1 MTETRMVRAGYTP
14 RHLSKTIHGGW
25 AMPWSAEE
33 MLDGQ
38 HQTMGILAHART
50 AHNDLLQKKGKGSL
64 LNRLSGLLDDSI
76 GRGTELN

>member
-1 MTETRMVRAGYTP
+1 
-14 RHLSKTIHGGW
+14 
-25 AMPWSAEE
+25 MPWSAEE